1 MIKKTAP
8 ETRKYRL
15 DLNQKILNCGFRPYQ
30 QFWALDNKA
39 YLEGAIPV
47 KMKELMG
54 LVGSM
59 VLRCND
65 CIFYHLD
72 RCVSEG
78 CTDQELNEAM
88 NIALI
93 IGGSIVI
100 PHLRYAFEMLDELRE
115 ADPAKEPGA
124 PA

>member
-1 MIKKTAP
+1 MKKTTS
-8 ETRKYRL
+8 ETRKYRS
-15 DLNQKILNCGFRPYQ
+15 DMNDKILNSGLRDYNKF
-30 QFWALDNKA
+30 FALDNKA
-39 YLEGAIPV
+39 YIQGAIPA

-65 CIFYHLD
+65 CIFYHID
-72 RCVSEG
+72 RAIEEG
-78 CTDQELNEAM
+78 ASREELMESF

-100 PHLRYAFEMLDELRE
+100 PHLRYAFEVMDEIFEERKSV
-115 ADPAKEPGA
+115 DG
-124 PA
+124 